1 VKYKGN
7 KNKAKKRPTRY
18 YEYINNTKI
27 PCHKVYF
34 PAKIQKPMGFL
45 FLLRELWGFNF

>member
-34 PAKIQKPMGFL
+34 PAKIQKPMGFFL
-45 FLLRELWGFNF
+45 FVEGTMGI